1 MGHRRAGARSN
12 TCHGVYARGQR
23 RFWWF
28 ADFGAL
34 CRASSTQ
41 GDNEGAKAHMTKGM
55 GIIAGRG
62 QFPALV
68 AREARKAGMHVAICG
83 FHGHTDPAL
92 KAEGD
97 TFTLVHLG
105 QFGRLSDFFHG
116 QGVDRLCFAGA
127 IDKPRALDLRPDF
140 RAARVLF
147 RLRGKG
153 DDALLRAVI
162 EELESDGFKVMQA
175 AELVPGLRA
184 PEGVLT
190 RRSPNAEELDDIR
203 FGWPVARVMGRL
215 DIGQCV
221 VVKRGIVMAV
231 EGPEGTD
238 AALRR
243 GGQLGGAG
251 CVAIKLVKPG
261 QDERIDLP
269 ALGTGTIG
277 ILAEMGYTCLALQA
291 HKTLFFDREES
302 LALAERHGIAIVAL
316 PEDFMAGEAPFPE
329 HHRGQDPKEE
339 PCR

>member
-1 MGHRRAGARSN
+1 MSE
-12 TCHGVYARGQR
+12 
-23 RFWWF
+23 
-28 ADFGAL
+28 
-34 CRASSTQ
+34 S
-41 GDNEGAKAHMTKGM
+41 M

-68 AREARKAGMHVAICG
+68 AREARRAGLRVAICG
-83 FHGHTDPAL
+83 FHGHTDPSL
-92 KAEGD
+92 AEACD
-97 TFTLVHLG
+97 AFSLIHLG
-105 QFGRLSDFFHG
+105 QFGRLSEFFHG
-116 QGVDRLCFAGA
+116 QGASRLCFAGA
-127 IDKPRALDLRPDF
+127 IDKPRALDLRPDL

-190 RRSPNAEELDDIR
+190 RRQPGDEEWDDIR
-203 FGWPVARVMGRL
+203 FGWPVARTMGRL
-215 DIGQCV
+215 DIGQCI

-243 GGQLGGAG
+243 GGELGGAG

-277 ILAEMGYTCLALQA
+277 VLAEYGYSCLALQA
-291 HKTLFFDREES
+291 HKTLFFDRDES

-316 PEDFMAGEAPFPE
+316 PEDFMAAEAARP
-329 HHRGQDPKEE
+329 
-339 PCR
+339 